1 MEVKQVRYK
10 TFKIPLIRLDILASV
25 DITVSTVSSILKA
38 QTPSQKDS
46 IMNSNINR
54 LLSLTGFELAKL
66 GDQFEAKYGYESD
79 TSITGDVEKL
89 LAMNTQTPSNSGVA
103 FEMQSLGFGGE
114 VKGVVVKP
122 SVGAVK
128 VDKTD
133 WENMIS

>member
-1 MEVKQVRYK
+1 M
-10 TFKIPLIRLDILASV
+10 LDILAFL
-25 DITVSTVSSILKA
+25 DITDSTVSSILKA

-79 TSITGDVEKL
+79 TSIAGDVSKL
-89 LAMNTQTPSNSGVA
+89 LAMNTQTPSNAGVA
-103 FEMQSLGFGGE
+103 FEMQSLGLGSE
-114 VKGVVVKP
+114 VVAQAAP
-122 SVGAVK
+122 SMNSVK

-133 WENMIS
+133 WENVIR